1 MNNIK
6 HLLGENIKRI
16 RRRQHITQEN
26 LAELVDRSKNH
37 ISKIEQGLTN
47 PPLDLLI
54 EIANALNVSMNEL
67 FDFSY
72 FDNTIT
78 TERMKTT
85 LCTIQNKKNLE
96 LIYKIYSLIDNYE
109 NS

>member
-6 HLLGENIKRI
+6 RLLGENIKRI
-16 RRRQHITQEN
+16 RKRQHITQEN

-54 EIANALNVSMNEL
+54 EISNALNIQIKEL
-67 FDFSY
+67 FDFTNHNS
-72 FDNTIT
+72 NIS
-78 TERMKTT
+78 TEKIKNSI
-85 LCTIQNKKNLE
+85 CSISNKKNLN
-96 LIYKIYSLIDNYE
+96 LIYNIYNLINDFN
-109 NS
+109 ND

>member
-6 HLLGENIKRI
+6 HLLDENIKQKTAHNTRKP
-16 RRRQHITQEN
+16 
-26 LAELVDRSKNH
+26 AELVDRSKNH

-67 FDFSY
+67 FNFSY

-78 TERMKTT
+78 TERMKNT

-96 LIYKIYSLIDNYE
+96 LIYKIYSLINNYE
-109 NS
+109 NN